1 MALIEITGP
10 TRRDGGAGYDPRPWK
25 VRAASYQAGGDGG
38 AITPGDKAKT
48 VYPVGGILTLRVE
61 AGISFYLENPDG
73 DDYLVTAPEV
83 NSALWDVIEAGVAF
97 PPDTSQEQLNVA
109 VAQYVETNRNQFKT
123 RAVPITEGPD
133 AGLYQWVDANDDPIG
148 DPVELAEVISE
159 SIAEAAATA
168 AATTV
173 TPGIVTADIQART
186 PTVEDLG
193 GGQGRINIGG
203 ASGPAFSWPAN
214 GWSGITGKPI
224 DGDGNGGAQS
234 NYLKVL
240 GGQSVTSSMR
250 YVGRMGGSEG
260 PPTSGTWQTGD
271 VIQDRYGTEYRC
283 AIGGTPGTWRNN
295 SGPGFMDQIP
305 MDQGGL
311 ATYVDGGPV
320 TLSASPTTLP
330 VHNAGGFPD
339 PSGIATDLIIGLGVA
354 EGNEE
359 IRYRAT
365 YSGKSGNNLTGVVM
379 KDGST
384 QEVADQ
390 WGVWY
395 AKSGLATACMRV
407 PNQITARG
415 SFDGKAHDIILVA
428 AYDDWRTVEGGR
440 ADYDII
446 MEREAGSYG
455 QLSIRLPINFGMDMP
470 FYDAAGRKLMEFAA
484 GTDGNGN
491 TTNPNPLPTLAIN
504 VHGNLVG
511 AQGIAKTLI
520 LRNSGAVNSQIA
532 LQDSSGTTRFGV
544 DEGGPRIPNNTLLRF
559 FNAAG
564 NGAGSIR
571 TTTSDTLTISAAGAN
586 GIQFNNSAGS
596 AAIFRVTNAGAVII
610 PTTSTPASAAATGT
624 TGTIAWD
631 TNYLYVCT
639 ATNTWKRAA
648 IATW

>member
-1 MALIEITGP
+1 VTVTITGP
-10 TRRDGGAGYDPRPWK
+10 VEDVTGIADNSSWQFASVLRFTEDGTLVTAKP
-25 VRAASYQAGGDGG
+25 
-38 AITPGDKAKT
+38 KT
-48 VYPVGGILTLRVE
+48 VYPVAGILTVKLKPGPTIVTYGKQAWNVTVPDTDGTLKE
-61 AGISFYLENPDG
+61 LIEEGI
-73 DDYLVTAPEV
+73 
-83 NSALWDVIEAGVAF
+83 AF
-97 PPDTSQEQLNVA
+97 PPQTAQEALDAA

-123 RAVPITEGPD
+123 RAVPVTSGPD
-133 AGLYQWVDANDDPIG
+133 AGKAQWVDANDDPVG
-148 DPVELAEVISE
+148 DPVTWDQVIGAAV
-159 SIAEAAATA
+159 AEAAATA

-173 TPGIVTADIQART
+173 TPGIVTAEAESRVAGFGAGAT
-186 PTVEDLG
+186 PGYVTLQWGEAESNEFPG
-193 GGQGRINIGG
+193 N
-203 ASGPAFSWPAN
+203 AAP
-214 GWSGITGKPI
+214 WSNVTGKPI
-224 DGDGNGGAQS
+224 DSDGNGGAQS
-234 NYLKVL
+234 PYLRVS
-240 GGQSVTSSMR
+240 GGQSVTGSVR
-250 YVGRMGGSEG
+250 FVGRLGGTEG
-260 PPTSGTWQTGD
+260 PPTAGTWQTGD
-271 VIQDRYGTEYRC
+271 IVYDRFGTEFRC
-283 AIGGTPGTWRNN
+283 AIGGSPGVWRNH

-320 TLSASPTTLP
+320 TLSATPTTLP
-330 VHNAGGFPD
+330 VHSASSFPD
-339 PSGIATDLIIGLGVA
+339 PGGTATDLIIGLGVA
-354 EGNEE
+354 EGNDE
-359 IRYRAT
+359 IRYFAT
-365 YSGKSGNNLTGVVM
+365 YTGKSGNSLTGVVM

-384 QEVADQ
+384 LEVQ
-390 WGVWY
+390 NLWGVWY
-395 AKSGLATACMRV
+395 AKSGLATACLRV

-470 FYDAAGRKLMEFAA
+470 FYDAAGRKLIEFAA

-491 TTNPNPLPTLAIN
+491 TTNPNPLPTLSIQ

-511 AQGIAKTLI
+511 AQGVAKTLI
-520 LRNSGAVNSQIA
+520 LKNSGAVNSQIA

-544 DEGGPRIPNNTLLRF
+544 DDGGPRIPNNTLLRF

-571 TTTSDTLTISAAGAN
+571 VTTSDTMTISAAGAN

-610 PTTSTPASAAATGT
+610 PISTTPASAGASGT
-624 TGTIAWD
+624 MGTIAWD
-631 TNYLYVCT
+631 ANYLYVCT